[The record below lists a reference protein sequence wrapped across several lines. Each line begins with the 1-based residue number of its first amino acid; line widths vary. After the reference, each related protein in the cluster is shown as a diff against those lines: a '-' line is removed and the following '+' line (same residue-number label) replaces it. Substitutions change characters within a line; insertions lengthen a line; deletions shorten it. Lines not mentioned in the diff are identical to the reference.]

1 MRKMFKKY
9 FVLYFAFALITSFMS
24 VSYANA
30 DTAKLIEVYM
40 EGGRIN
46 FETAPIIKNNRTFVE
61 MRPIFTEADIK
72 LHWDQSTQTVTG
84 IKDNT
89 TIKLTLGSKTA
100 YINGK
105 AVQLDAAPF
114 AKNNYTF
121 VPLRFVGEATGYKVD
136 WHSSFNLIHIHE
148 GKAFIEDRAFT
159 KKQLTTEMLETL
171 REGRF
176 PDFPVSWD
184 DNIGVL
190 LDTAGTPKI
199 FRPGIPETEAFEQWM
214 YGDYWFKLN
223 SNPRSIRAII
233 VEPARTTFTV
243 DEVLDAL
250 GPAENMYKDDYHGY
264 TIHAYYEGSYMY
276 EFRSNDEGEI
286 ISISL
291 QPWNIY

>member
-1 MRKMFKKY
+1 MFKKY
-9 FVLYFAFALITSFMS
+9 FTLFFAVALIASLIPD
-24 VSYANA
+24 ANA
-30 DTAKLIEVYM
+30 EAAEPIEVYM

-61 MRPIFTEADIK
+61 MRPIFTEADVK

-84 IKDNT
+84 KKGST
-89 TIKLTLGSKTA
+89 TIRLTLGSKTA

-136 WHSSFNLIHIHE
+136 WHCSFTLIHIHE
-148 GKAFIEDRAFT
+148 GKEFIEDRAFT
-159 KKQLTTEMLETL
+159 KEHLTIEMLETL

-176 PDFPVSWD
+176 PGFPVKRD

-214 YGDYWFKLN
+214 YGDYWFKMN
-223 SNPRSIRAII
+223 SDPRKIRSII
-233 VEPARTTFTV
+233 VEPTRATFTV
-243 DEVLDAL
+243 DEVLSAL
-250 GPAENMYKDDYHGY
+250 GPAENIYVDDYSGY

-276 EFRSNDEGEI
+276 EFRSNDEGKVV
-286 ISISL
+286 SISL
-291 QPWNIY
+291 QPWSIY